1 MSQDR
6 QNITL
11 HPINNRTIVRKLASE
26 NAPKKVGG
34 LLLPND
40 KNNETLVRCEV
51 VSSDGTYLDDYLTPR
66 TVTVVVEADKLI
78 RSVSIQNDT
87 LYIIENKDILGIIV
101 KD

>member
-11 HPINNRTIVRKLASE
+11 YPINNRTIVRKLASG

-40 KNNETLVRCEV
+40 KNNETVVRCEV
-51 VSSDGTYLDDYLTPR
+51 VSSDGTDLDDYLTPR
-66 TVTVVVEADKLI
+66 TVVVEADKLT

-87 LYIIENKDILGIIV
+87 LYILENKDILGIIV